1 MRSPATGLT
10 DHERGICFRATVR
23 MFPAASRIARLT
35 GAGTS
40 RAAARISARLTS
52 IAPSRPSN
60 FFANDEQRAIA
71 AAAHAAD
78 DVRHRSL
85 DVRIARGRAAEERR
99 DGRAVGVA
107 AEDANRA
114 VCCSWHESAS
124 IRGRSC

>member
-35 GAGTS
+35 GAGNLPRRGAHLGPADLDGPVETVELL
-40 RAAARISARLTS
+40 RERQ
-52 IAPSRPSN
+52 
-60 FFANDEQRAIA
+60 QRAVA
-71 AAAHAAD
+71 AAADAPD

-85 DVRIARGRAAEERR
+85 DLRIARRRAAEQRR
-99 DGRAVGVA
+99 DGGAVGVA

-114 VCCSWHESAS
+114 LVRQLA
-124 IRGRSC
+124 